1 MKETATLL
9 GALIIVFREVIEA
22 GIIVGIVMAV
32 TRGVKGS
39 RLMAAAGIG
48 AGLLGAGLVAA
59 FAGAITSA
67 MAGVGQEVM
76 NAAILILAVCM
87 LAWHN
92 IWMASHGRELATQA
106 RRLGEDVKS
115 GSKTLVALSIV
126 IAVAVMREGSEV
138 ALFLYGLVASS
149 ATSGQGL
156 LLGSALGLA
165 SGALLSAA
173 TYFGLVVIPQRRL
186 FQVTGWL
193 ITFLAAGLAAQ
204 AIGFLQQGGVITALD
219 QTAWDTSSV
228 LSDTSLP
235 GRVLHTL
242 IGYADQPSVLQV
254 VAYAATLVVIVGAS
268 KMAAPKFG
276 KTAAPARA

>member
-1 MKETATLL
+1 ML
-9 GALIIVFREVIEA
+9 GALIIVFREIIEA
-22 GIIVGIVMAV
+22 GIIVGIVLAV

-39 RLMAAAGIG
+39 RWMAAAGVC

-67 MAGVGQEVM
+67 LAGVGQEVM
-76 NAAILILAVCM
+76 NASILTLAVCM

-92 IWMASHGRELATQA
+92 IWMARHGRELAAQA
-106 RRLGEDVKS
+106 RKLGEDVRT
-115 GSKTLVALSIV
+115 GSRTLTALGIV

-138 ALFLYGLVASS
+138 ALFLYGLVVST
-149 ATSGQGL
+149 ATTGSDL
-156 LLGSALGLA
+156 LLGAALGFVGG
-165 SGALLSAA
+165 GAVTGL

-193 ITFLAAGLAAQ
+193 ITFLAAGLASQ
-204 AIGFLQQGGVITALD
+204 ATSFLQQAGVVKALD
-219 QTAWDTSSV
+219 QTAWDTSAI
-228 LSDTSLP
+228 LSDTSLF

-254 VAYAATLVVIVGAS
+254 VVYAVTLAAIITAS
-268 KMAAPKFG
+268 KLAAPKFVKAG
-276 KTAAPARA
+276 APARA